1 MTPSVIIGAV
11 IMLIFAL
18 FSFFPQWIAP
28 YSPKDMFEPW
38 APMSAAH
45 WLGTND
51 MGYDIL
57 SELIYAASTT
67 MLVGITA
74 AFISLAVGVLVG
86 IAAGYCQGWLGEVI
100 NGFINIF
107 LLIPMLPMTIILAAY
122 LGAGVQNV
130 ILSISL
136 LGWCST
142 ARAVRAKTK
151 QVKCAPFIE
160 SLQTLGAPKW
170 RIMLKHILPNVS
182 DVIWAK
188 YILSVGQC
196 MLTEASVSF
205 MGLGDTTHVTWG
217 GMINFAFKRGG
228 FSRGIFN
235 WYLPPGICILLCVM
249 AFYLLNR
256 FFEHRADL
264 VDRSV
269 QSYMD

>member
-1 MTPSVIIGAV
+1 
-11 IMLIFAL
+11 MLIFAL

-38 APMSAAH
+38 APMSASH

-74 AFISLAVGVLVG
+74 SFISLAVGVLVG
-86 IAAGYCQGWLGEVI
+86 IAAGYFQGWLGEVI
-100 NGFINIF
+100 NGLIHIF

-160 SLQTLGAPKW
+160 SLQTLGVPKW
-170 RIMLKHILPNVS
+170 RIMLKHILP
-182 DVIWAK
+182 I
-188 YILSVGQC
+188 
-196 MLTEASVSF
+196 
-205 MGLGDTTHVTWG
+205 
-217 GMINFAFKRGG
+217 
-228 FSRGIFN
+228 
-235 WYLPPGICILLCVM
+235 
-249 AFYLLNR
+249 
-256 FFEHRADL
+256 
-264 VDRSV
+264 
-269 QSYMD
+269 

>member
-107 LLIPMLPMTIILAAY
+107 LFDYIF
-122 LGAGVQNV
+122 
-130 ILSISL
+130 
-136 LGWCST
+136 
-142 ARAVRAKTK
+142 
-151 QVKCAPFIE
+151 FI
-160 SLQTLGAPKW
+160 K
-170 RIMLKHILPNVS
+170 
-182 DVIWAK
+182 
-188 YILSVGQC
+188 
-196 MLTEASVSF
+196 
-205 MGLGDTTHVTWG
+205 
-217 GMINFAFKRGG
+217 
-228 FSRGIFN
+228 
-235 WYLPPGICILLCVM
+235 
-249 AFYLLNR
+249 
-256 FFEHRADL
+256 
-264 VDRSV
+264 
-269 QSYMD
+269 